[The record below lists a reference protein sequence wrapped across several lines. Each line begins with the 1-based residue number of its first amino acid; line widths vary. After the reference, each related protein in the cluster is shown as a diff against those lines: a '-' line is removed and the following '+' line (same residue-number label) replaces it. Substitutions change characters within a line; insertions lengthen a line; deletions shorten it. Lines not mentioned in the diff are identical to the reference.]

1 MPTVKQSARL
11 LGRAERRRKLKG
23 METMREYDVVLEAQE
38 EGGYTVYVPDLPG
51 CVSEGRTADEAVA
64 MIRDAMGGYLAAR
77 EARGWSLPE
86 VEHRRVAPA

>member
-1 MPTVKQSARL
+1 MDA
-11 LGRAERRRKLKG
+11 
-23 METMREYDVVLEAQE
+23 MHEYDVVLEPQE

-51 CVSEGRTADEAVA
+51 CVSEGRTADEAVE

-77 EARGWSLPE
+77 EARGWPLPE

>member
-1 MPTVKQSARL
+1 
-11 LGRAERRRKLKG
+11 
-23 METMREYDVVLEAQE
+23 
-38 EGGYTVYVPDLPG
+38 VYVPDLPG

-77 EARGWSLPE
+77 EARGWSPPE